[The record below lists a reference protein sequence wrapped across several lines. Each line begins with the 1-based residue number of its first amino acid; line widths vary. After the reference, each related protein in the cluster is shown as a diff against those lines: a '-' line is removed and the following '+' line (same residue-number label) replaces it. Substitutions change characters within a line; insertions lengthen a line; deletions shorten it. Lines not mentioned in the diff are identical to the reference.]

1 MQEMWVHSLG
11 WEDSLEKERQ
21 PTPVFWPGES
31 LGQGSLAGYSPL
43 GHKTQTWLSTCGY
56 CVLSHFSHVWLF
68 VTPWTV
74 ACQGYMEW
82 VAMPFSRRSLWP
94 RDWTWALCL
103 LHWQMGSLLLVPP
116 GNIITYKEAKNYR
129 HIQIQTNMISCGL
142 ILLNKQI
149 QCLPKDLDMVIQLQ

>member
-1 MQEMWVHSLG
+1 MWVCSLG
-11 WEDSLEKERQ
+11 WEDSLEKEMQ

-31 LGQGSLAGYSPL
+31 HGQRSLAGYSPL
-43 GHKTQTWLSTCGY
+43 GHKSQTWLSTCAC
-56 CVLSHFSHVWLF
+56 CVLNHFSRVWLF

-82 VAMPFSRRSLWP
+82 VAMTFSRGSSWP
-94 RDWTWALCL
+94 RDWTWVSYVSCI
-103 LHWQMGSLLLVPP
+103 GSLLLVAP
-116 GNIITYKEAKNYR
+116 GNIITHKEAKNYR